1 MSKIKRIKLND
12 KDLFAPC
19 GMFCGFCGSFLAK
32 KYNVPRRRG
41 IISYCEGCR
50 PRDKQCSFLKKKCD
64 LLLNKEV
71 DFCNECTD
79 YPCENLEKIN
89 DSYKSKFNFEYSFFD
104 TLKILKNESPSKA
117 IDKLKKNHSC
127 NKCGEILC
135 IHNGLCYNCDKKIL
149 ASMKNYRNDKR
160 KNY

>member
-1 MSKIKRIKLND
+1 MSKIKNTKIND

-32 KYNVPRRRG
+32 KYSVPRRRG

-64 LLLNKEV
+64 IILNKEV
-71 DFCNECTD
+71 DFCNECND

-89 DSYKSKFNFEYSFFD
+89 DSYKSRFNFSYNFFD
-104 TLKILKNESPSKA
+104 NLKIIKNESPSKA
-117 IDKLKKNHSC
+117 ISELKKIHSC

-135 IHNGLCYNCDKKIL
+135 IHNGLCYNCDKKTL
-149 ASMKNYRNDKR
+149 ASMKNYRNDK
-160 KNY
+160 

>member
-1 MSKIKRIKLND
+1 MSKIRRNKIND

-64 LLLNKEV
+64 LMLNKEV
-71 DFCNECTD
+71 DFCNE
-79 YPCENLEKIN
+79 
-89 DSYKSKFNFEYSFFD
+89 
-104 TLKILKNESPSKA
+104 
-117 IDKLKKNHSC
+117 
-127 NKCGEILC
+127 
-135 IHNGLCYNCDKKIL
+135 
-149 ASMKNYRNDKR
+149 
-160 KNY
+160 